1 MLEKLKKSYGSILG
15 RLGDPLEDGT
25 LYGPLH
31 SKVKIRICSCLY
43 QNDFSVLQAGVA
55 AYQTTLSDAVAAGG
69 KVEFGG
75 GLVEREGNYVEP
87 AIVTGLPHDS
97 EVRCLE
103 NSLISVSATS

>member
-1 MLEKLKKSYGSILG
+1 MVEKLKKSYGSILG

-31 SKVKIRICSCLY
+31 SKVKIRICSYLY

-103 NSLISVSATS
+103 NSLIVSGP